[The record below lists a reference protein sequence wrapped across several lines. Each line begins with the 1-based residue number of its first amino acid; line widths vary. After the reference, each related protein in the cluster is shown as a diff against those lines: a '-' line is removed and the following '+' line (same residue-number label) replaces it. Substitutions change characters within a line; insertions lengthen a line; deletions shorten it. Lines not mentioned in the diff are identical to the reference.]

1 MAAVVIAST
10 YAVGH
15 PQADGRHYVTET
27 HTDSSGGV
35 YVIDYLAAIGADYDE
50 ICRAR
55 AAAID
60 EHLEASVDSENLDV
74 EQSANN
80 QVNG

>member
-27 HTDSSGGV
+27 HTDSAGGIH
-35 YVIDYLAAIGADYDE
+35 VIEYLAAIDADY
-50 ICRAR
+50 
-55 AAAID
+55 AAICSARVVLLD
-60 EHLEASVDSENLDV
+60 DWLAAGDVSDADLSEDNLASD
-74 EQSANN
+74 
-80 QVNG
+80 